1 MNATIA
7 LCVLNASMKTLEEI
21 RRLPQQTEES
31 LLLAVETGNQAI
43 EALNAYAAAKEAES
57 LIERARHVAG

>member
-31 LLLAVETGNQAI
+31 LLLAFQTGNQAI
-43 EALNAYAAAKEAES
+43 EALNAYAAAREAES
-57 LIERARHVAG
+57 LIERARHVTG